1 MTAPDEIVLLT
12 TDADLAVVGDPIA
25 HWTSVDAVHRFN
37 HPGSGQFT
45 APASRPLLDFLNDT
59 MPGGD
64 WLLDQI
70 DPGHRIVM
78 LRDGE
83 IWSAGPIETWNYT
96 EDDDANAGGVVT
108 VTWAEDSAW
117 LGARVTYPDPTASA
131 EAQTATARWTSTA
144 NAEDIM
150 RSLVNLNAGSGA
162 LAARQVPGLTLGA
175 DAGVGTTVTWGT
187 RFQPLADDLR
197 AIAVAGGGLGF
208 RTRQSGSQ
216 ILFEVYQPADMTGDI
231 RFSRGLGNLRS
242 ASLTVTAPQTTAA
255 LVAGQGEGTDRTIW
269 ERTTASSWGRFE
281 QFIDQRN
288 TDNTTELQQ
297 AGDEALTEGG
307 EAVRLETVTVDTE
320 DVQYGRDYQ
329 LGDQVSI
336 EVWPGR
342 EVADIVR
349 EAHLTATPE
358 DGVQVAV
365 TVGTG
370 EDVTEPAW
378 VRRLR
383 NLDRRLTTLEV
394 I

>member
-12 TDADLAVVGDPIA
+12 TDADLTVVGDPIA
-25 HWTSVDAVHRFN
+25 HWTSVDAVHRFV

-45 APASRPLLDFLNDT
+45 APASRPLLDFLWDI
-59 MPGGD
+59 MPGGE
-64 WLLDQI
+64 WLPDQI
-70 DPGHRIVM
+70 DPGYRLVM
-78 LRDGE
+78 LRGDE
-83 IWSAGPIETWNYT
+83 IWSAGPIEEWTYD
-96 EDDDANAGGVVT
+96 EDDDANAGGVLA
-108 VTWAEDSAW
+108 VTWADDSAW
-117 LGARVTYPDPTASA
+117 LGARVTYPDPTATA

-150 RSLVNLNAGSGA
+150 RSLVNLNAGAGA
-162 LAARQVPGLTLGA
+162 LAARQVSGLTLGA
-175 DAGVGTTVTWGT
+175 DAGVGSTVTWGT

-208 RTRQSGSQ
+208 RTRQLGSQ
-216 ILFEVYQPADMTGDI
+216 ILFDVYAPADMTGDI

-242 ASLTVTAPQTTAA
+242 ASLTVTAPKTTAA

-269 ERTTASSWGRFE
+269 ERTTASAWGRFE
-281 QFIDQRN
+281 TFLDQRS
-288 TDNTTELQQ
+288 TDDTTELQQ
-297 AGDEALTEGG
+297 AGDEALAEGG
-307 EAVRLETVTVDTE
+307 EAVRLQTVTVDTD
-320 DVQYGRDYQ
+320 DVRYGRDYQ

-342 EVADIVR
+342 EIADIVR

-358 DGVQVAV
+358 DGVQVTV
-365 TVGTG
+365 TVGSQ
-370 EDVTEPAW
+370 ESVTDPAW

-383 NLDRRLTTLEV
+383 DLDRRLTTLEV